1 MHSAL
6 QVLEMEMR
14 WFHAQDGRRKVWVP
28 EKESLVALA
37 EDGSKH
43 IVTQCL

>member
-14 WFHAQDGRRKVWVP
+14 WFYAQDRRRKVWVP

-43 IVTQCL
+43 IVIQGL